1 MSVGPGQGP
10 LMHAKGAALAL
21 LGTGQY
27 SASLVVEGIGCSGS
41 ATLTEAGALPRA
53 SSVTYDV
60 EGAFDRCCRR

>member
-1 MSVGPGQGP
+1 MSESPGQGP
-10 LMHAKGAALAL
+10 LMHVKGAALAL
-21 LGTGQY
+21 LGTGEY
-27 SASLVVEGIGCSGS
+27 SASLVVEGIES

>member
-1 MSVGPGQGP
+1 MRAPAKAHSCPV
-10 LMHAKGAALAL
+10 KGAALAL